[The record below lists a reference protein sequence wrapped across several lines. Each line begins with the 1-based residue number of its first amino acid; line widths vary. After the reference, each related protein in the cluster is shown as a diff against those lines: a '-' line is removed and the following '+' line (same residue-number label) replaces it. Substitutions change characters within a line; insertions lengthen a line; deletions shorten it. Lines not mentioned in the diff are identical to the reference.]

1 MDTWLIILLILGAWS
16 ALVIFILLGGAAFR
30 GAAFLF
36 ALAAEQGFI
45 GRAAYVACWV
55 FLFPVMLII
64 CIVIGFFLM
73 WASREE

>member
-1 MDTWLIILLILGAWS
+1 MDPWLIILLIVVAWL
-16 ALVIFILLGGAAFR
+16 ALVIFIWLCGAAF
-30 GAAFLF
+30 
-36 ALAAEQGFI
+36 

>member
-1 MDTWLIILLILGAWS
+1 MDTWLIILLVLGAWS
-16 ALVIFILLGGAAFR
+16 ALVIFIWLCGAAFV
-30 GAAFLF
+30 GAPFLF

-45 GRAAYVACWV
+45 GRAAYVVCWV

-73 WASREE
+73 WGRREE